1 MQQIME
7 PQNTA
12 QREPVISL
20 EREIAGLIVSA
31 LNLDM
36 APESINSDEPL
47 YGEPLGL
54 DSIDILEIA
63 LVLSKQF
70 GVQIKADGEDNFQ
83 IFASLNSL
91 SSYIRE
97 HRTK

>member
-1 MQQIME
+1 MEQQ
-7 PQNTA
+7 TSA
-12 QREPVISL
+12 QVGPDIAL

-31 LNLDM
+31 LNLEM
-36 APESINSDEPL
+36 TAEEINPEDPL

-70 GVQIKADGEDNFQ
+70 GVQIKADGEDNFK
-83 IFASLNSL
+83 IFASLRAL

-97 HRTK
+97 HRVK

>member
-1 MQQIME
+1 MKIME

-12 QREPVISL
+12 LLEPDISL

-31 LNLDM
+31 LNLDISS
-36 APESINSDEPL
+36 ESINPDEPL
-47 YGEPLGL
+47 YGDPLGL

-83 IFASLNSL
+83 IFASLRAL

>member
-1 MQQIME
+1 MKSQIDPPSE
-7 PQNTA
+7 A
-12 QREPVISL
+12 DISL
-20 EREIAGLIVSA
+20 QREIAALIVSA
-31 LNLDM
+31 LNLDIQ
-36 APESINSDEPL
+36 PEDIVADEPL

-83 IFASLNSL
+83 IFASLNAL
-91 SSYIRE
+91 SSYVRE